1 METLAIRYARLQ
13 TEMQT
18 LRSGDSLAAA
28 ADAVEGA
35 LPHRPLVLVSTSDE
49 GAGLAAV
56 CAASRGVGTSWMKV
70 NLLAP
75 QFGEENVEVVV
86 VEPIHAGVAWRQAVD
101 RIYPGARILIV
112 SELLQTV
119 PGAGLTLREDR
130 GPGRSRGLA
139 GLIRGGLRLQ
149 RIRERSDHLGV
160 RLSLVEAGAAT
171 CSAPSQVET
180 GSSRVSPAAA
190 RAAPSARRAIEA
202 SRVPP
207 RISDSFE
214 RHRLDLI
221 VRDRVSRVGVE
232 LRELPW

>member
-1 METLAIRYARLQ
+1 METLAMRYARLQ

-35 LPHRPLVLVSTSDE
+35 LPHHPLVLVSTSDE

-70 NLLAP
+70 NLLAS

-86 VEPIHAGVAWRQAVD
+86 VEPIDAGAAWRQGVD

-119 PGAGLTLREDR
+119 P
-130 GPGRSRGLA
+130 
-139 GLIRGGLRLQ
+139 
-149 RIRERSDHLGV
+149 V
-160 RLSLVEAGAAT
+160 AA
-171 CSAPSQVET
+171 
-180 GSSRVSPAAA
+180 
-190 RAAPSARRAIEA
+190 
-202 SRVPP
+202 
-207 RISDSFE
+207 
-214 RHRLDLI
+214 
-221 VRDRVSRVGVE
+221 
-232 LRELPW
+232 